1 MEIKTQKCPG
11 CGALISAEL
20 KLCPQCGTLIEDAAK
35 TQPIAARL
43 RARFRVSTAALIVV
57 LFACAM
63 LGMIAASGV
72 AGYYQGTRDRDER
85 TLETAALHFARGEQN
100 MQAKKYELATAEFE
114 YVLQIAPDYPR
125 AAELLAETRRRMTIV
140 PTPTARATV
149 TSAIG
154 DIYKQGQAAFQAKDW
169 GKSADLLAQVR
180 AIDPAYESVT
190 VENMLFTARYN
201 YGEQLLSSNLL
212 EEGIL
217 YLDLASELRPLD
229 QNAATQRKLASMYLT
244 ATGYWGANW
253 QKAIDRLSE
262 LYAIAPNY
270 LDTGKR
276 LIEAYTNYADQYTK
290 EQDYCPAEQVLSD
303 TLKFGANPAIQARLT
318 DAHQRCMSATPTPI
332 SGTVVIAGTPVPLA
346 GLPSGR
352 LAYPILNDNGRYDV
366 FLLTASGGGSQS
378 FDKIISGG
386 DQPALSPNGTSV
398 AYRSPSVGINVYNMA
413 ANQDK
418 TIAHDQSAAWPT
430 WSPDGKRIA
439 YAGKDS
445 SDNWRTYIVSLDAPD
460 QPKVVAAGWGPAWS
474 SRGALAYTG
483 CGAGGVCGI
492 FVAQP
497 DQGGVAPVKLTADR
511 NDIGLSWSPDGSR
524 IAYMSNHGGN
534 WDIYIVTTAGAV
546 HQLTSDGSVDGLP
559 AWSPSGNEI
568 AFVSNRGGTWG
579 LFLMRSDGSDQRK
592 ILDLGTKL
600 PNWQDQRLSWIP

>member
-1 MEIKTQKCPG
+1 MEIVTQKCPG

-20 KLCPQCGTLIEDAAK
+20 KLCPQCGLLIEDAAK
-35 TQPIAARL
+35 TQPVGSRL
-43 RARFRVSTAALIVV
+43 RARFRVSTAALMVI
-57 LFACAM
+57 LFACAT
-63 LGMIAASGV
+63 LAMIAASGV
-72 AGYYQGTRDRDER
+72 AGYYQGTRDREER
-85 TLETAALHFARGEQN
+85 TLETAALHFSRGQQN

-125 AAELLAETRRRMTIV
+125 AAELLAETRRRMTVV
-140 PTPTARATV
+140 PTPTAQATV
-149 TSAIG
+149 TSAIT

-169 GKSADLLAQVR
+169 SRAADLLAQVR
-180 AIDPAYESVT
+180 AIDPAYEKAA
-190 VENMLFTARYN
+190 VEDMLFTARYN
-201 YGEQLLSSNLL
+201 NGMRLLSSNLL

-229 QNAATQRKLASMYLT
+229 PNAVTQRKLASMYLT

-276 LIEAYTNYADQYTK
+276 LIEAYTNYAEQYTK
-290 EQDYCPAEQVLSD
+290 AQDYCPAEIILSD
-303 TLKFGANPAIQARLT
+303 TLKFGANPAVQARLT

-352 LAYPILNDNGRYDV
+352 LAYPILNDKGRYDV

-378 FDKIISGG
+378 FDKIIGGG
-386 DQPALSPNGTSV
+386 DQPSLSPNGASI
-398 AYRSPSVGINVYNMA
+398 AYRSPNVGINVYNMA

-418 TIAHDQSAAWPT
+418 TISHDQSAAWPA

-445 SDNWRTYIVSLDAPD
+445 SDNWRTYIVSLDAPNE
-460 QPKVVAAGWGPAWS
+460 PKVVAAGWGPAWS

-511 NDIGLSWSPDGSR
+511 NDIGLSWSPDGSK

-546 HQLTSDGSVDGLP
+546 RQLTSDGSVDGLP
-559 AWSPSGNEI
+559 TWSPSGNEI

-579 LFLMRSDGSDQRK
+579 LFVMKPDGSDQRK

-600 PNWQDQRLSWIP
+600 TNWQDQRLSWIP